1 MKMNIR
7 NALKL
12 HNRDEV
18 QVRVD
23 SGQWESAYVL
33 GDPYRKGTV
42 VMVPVQ
48 SKSLGFKEV
57 PHTDI
62 R

>member
-1 MKMNIR
+1 MNIC
-7 NALKL
+7 NAIKL

-18 QVRVD
+18 QVRIGRD
-23 SGQWESAYVL
+23 NWEFGYVL
-33 GDPYRKGTV
+33 GEPYRKGNV

-57 PHTDI
+57 VHTEV